1 MSQDTEL
8 VEVHMLGYPLA
19 LRERSSHQGA
29 DLVRELALLV
39 GGQSSGGTAHPVPQR
54 LVEVATELQELYGPF
69 IESTIEEI
77 EAAADRGEHT
87 LDRVVY
93 RLPRSAAA
101 FVRHVAEVL
110 DEADA
115 YCRAGE
121 HLLMLA
127 APAEISAYRAWVFGE
142 VQRQIGGEEPL
153 SWPDHV
159 AARRD

>member
-8 VEVHMLGYPLA
+8 VEVQLLDYPLE
-19 LRERSSHQGA
+19 LRERSNHQGA
-29 DLVRELALLV
+29 DLVREMALLV
-39 GGQSSGGTAHPVPQR
+39 GGQSSGGGAHPLPQR
-54 LVEVATELQELYGPF
+54 LVEVATALQELYGPF
-69 IESTIEEI
+69 IEATIEEL

-101 FVRHVAEVL
+101 YVRHVAEVL
-110 DEADA
+110 EEADA

-127 APAEISAYRAWVFGE
+127 APAEIAAYRAWVFRE
-142 VQRQIGGEEPL
+142 VQRQVGGAAPV
-153 SWPDHV
+153 SWPDYL